1 LNFSHLK
8 VLHASP
14 DIWFFNLH
22 KTTARGLKKL
32 WITMGQYDEVWKSDS
47 VDRHFKAEIP
57 QKMLELFEQEN
68 VKSILD
74 LGSGDG
80 TIAVALAKQGKT
92 VHALEISN
100 EGIEKTKARAQEAQ
114 IAVHTYEQD
123 MYQPLPFKN
132 QSLDAVIAFQ
142 SLNHNTL
149 SEIEKLFVEITR
161 ILKQGGLFVVKVAN
175 FNSLNIKNLGNG
187 LYEDSHGGISC
198 TLRFLDKQTYVPQD
212 GPEKGLIHY
221 SFLPEQLTE
230 KIEALGYTQ
239 IYTEILQWHILA
251 MFKKN

>member
-1 LNFSHLK
+1 
-8 VLHASP
+8 
-14 DIWFFNLH
+14 
-22 KTTARGLKKL
+22 
-32 WITMGQYDEVWKSDS
+32 M
-47 VDRHFKAEIP
+47 HFKAEIP
-57 QKMLELFEQEN
+57 QKMLELFKQEH

-80 TIAVALAKQGKT
+80 TIAVDLAKQGKI

-100 EGIEKTKARAQEAQ
+100 EGIEKTKAQAQEALVS
-114 IAVHTYEQD
+114 VHTYKQD

-132 QSLDAVIAFQ
+132 ESLDAVIAFQ
-142 SLNHNTL
+142 SLNHNIL
-149 SEIEKLFVEITR
+149 PEIKKLFVEITR
-161 ILKQGGLFVVKVAN
+161 ILKHGGLFIMKVAN
-175 FNSLNIKNLGNG
+175 FNSLNLKNLENG

-221 SFLPEQLTE
+221 AFLPEQLTE
-230 KIEALGYTQ
+230 EIEALGYTQ

-251 MFKKN
+251 MFRKN

>member
-1 LNFSHLK
+1 
-8 VLHASP
+8 
-14 DIWFFNLH
+14 
-22 KTTARGLKKL
+22 
-32 WITMGQYDEVWKSDS
+32 MGQYDDVWKSGS
-47 VDRHFKAEIP
+47 VDMHFKAEIP
-57 QKMLELFEQEN
+57 QRMLELFEQED
-68 VKSILD
+68 VQSVLD

-80 TIAVALAKQGKT
+80 TIAVDLAKQGKT

-100 EGIEKTKARAQEAQ
+100 EGIEKTKAHAEEAG
-114 IAVHTYEQD
+114 ISVHIYEQD

-161 ILKQGGLFVVKVAN
+161 ILKYGGLFIVKVAN
-175 FNSLNIKNLGNG
+175 FNSFNLKELGSG
-187 LYEDSHGGISC
+187 LYEDFHGGISC

-221 SFLPEQLTE
+221 AFLPEQLTE
-230 KIEALGYTQ
+230 KVEALGYTQ
-239 IYTEILQWHILA
+239 IDAEILQWHILA
-251 MFKKN
+251 MFKKNYTNCN

>member
-1 LNFSHLK
+1 
-8 VLHASP
+8 
-14 DIWFFNLH
+14 
-22 KTTARGLKKL
+22 
-32 WITMGQYDEVWKSDS
+32 MGQYDDVWKSDN

-57 QKMLELFEQEN
+57 QKMLELFRQEN
-68 VKSILD
+68 VQSILD

-80 TIAVALAKQGKT
+80 SIAVALAKQGKT
-92 VHALEISN
+92 MHALEISS
-100 EGIEKTKARAQEAQ
+100 EGIEKTKVRAQEAKTS
-114 IAVHTYEQD
+114 VHTYEQD
-123 MYQPLPFKN
+123 MYQRLPFKN

-161 ILKQGGLFVVKVAN
+161 ILKHGGLFVVKVAN
-175 FNSLNIKNLGNG
+175 FNSFNLKNLGNG
-187 LYEDSHGGISC
+187 LYEDSHGGISS
-198 TLRFLDKQTYVPQD
+198 TLRFLDNQTYVPQD
-212 GPEKGLIHY
+212 GHEKGLTHY
-221 SFLPEQLTE
+221 AFLPVQLKE